1 MYYSGK
7 YRFMEEEIADILA
20 TKTLLTSQEVK
31 DYIKLL
37 QKTYKTYQTLMEQ
50 RDKVRELSRKL
61 GIKRIYRTSYENT
74 NRWDILNKYEE
85 DIEEI

>member
-1 MYYSGK
+1 
-7 YRFMEEEIADILA
+7 MEEEIADILV

-50 RDKVRELSRKL
+50 RDKVREVSQKL

-74 NRWDILNKYEE
+74 NLWDILNKYEE